1 MGGWWVAPTTL
12 LRPVTPSRPIDP
24 SSLPRRL
31 WFNPPSPTSL
41 AGWQETRKELTI
53 SALEKPVASSGPREP
68 TGLMGTMIPEK
79 RQTQTLLFCMWGA
92 TDPGAQA
99 LVDPERAL
107 WALGAGTAGSPPPL
121 TRVERMLGS
130 GSLLNRAWGGQCFPN
145 QPLASWAPLIR

>member
-1 MGGWWVAPTTL
+1 
-12 LRPVTPSRPIDP
+12 
-24 SSLPRRL
+24 
-31 WFNPPSPTSL
+31 
-41 AGWQETRKELTI
+41 
-53 SALEKPVASSGPREP
+53 
-68 TGLMGTMIPEK
+68 MGTMIPEK

-145 QPLASWAPLIR
+145 QPLASWAPLRGEQEWAGPQAVGLQLGVLCTPPRLAYPSIPQKCCCYGVLALELKRQGSWK